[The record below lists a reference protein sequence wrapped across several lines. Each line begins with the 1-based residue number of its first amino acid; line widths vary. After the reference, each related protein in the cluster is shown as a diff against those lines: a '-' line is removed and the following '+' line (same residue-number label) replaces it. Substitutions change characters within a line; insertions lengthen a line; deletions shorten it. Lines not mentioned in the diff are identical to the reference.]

1 MGCGSWTSS
10 SFKDY
15 ATKCSYSVSASTGEI
30 TDDCSVQELY
40 KQKTLDADLSPYN
53 AMRLCCD
60 SEEHPETVPV
70 ILALDVTG
78 SMGKTAEEIAKKL
91 NVIMTKLF
99 GEVKDIEFMTMGIG
113 DLAYDRYP
121 IQATQFESDIRIA
134 EQLGKI
140 YFEFGG
146 GTNPYESYTAAWYF
160 GLHNTQL
167 DCWKRNKKGIIVTI
181 GDEFINPI
189 LPHRNLNAILGSSE
203 QSDVETK
210 ALYEEVTKKF
220 DVYHIDISHR
230 MRYSEDELHK
240 SWDILGDHYIQS
252 DLNGAVDNIIGV
264 IKRSADGVSAGT
276 VSVGADGISW

>member
-78 SMGKTAEEIAKKL
+78 SMGKAAEEIAKKL

-99 GEVKDIEFMTMGIG
+99 GEIKDIEFMTMGIG
-113 DLAYDRYP
+113 DLAYDSYP

-146 GTNPYESYTAAWYF
+146 GMNPYESYTAAWYF

-189 LPHRNLNAILGSSE
+189 LPYKNLNRVLGCSE
-203 QSDVETK
+203 QADVETQS
-210 ALYEEVTKKF
+210 LYQEVTKKF

-230 MRYSEDELHK
+230 IRHSEDELHK
-240 SWDILGDHYIQS
+240 SWAILGDHYIRS
-252 DLNGAVDNIIGV
+252 DLNSTVDNIIDV
-264 IKRSADGVSAGT
+264 IKRSVDGVSVGT

>member
-40 KQKTLDADLSPYN
+40 RQKTLDSALSPYN

-60 SEEHPETVPV
+60 SEEHLETVPV

-113 DLAYDRYP
+113 DLAYDSYP

-167 DCWKRNKKGIIVTI
+167 DCWKRNKRGIIVTI

-189 LPHRNLNAILGSSE
+189 LPYKNLNRVLGCSE
-203 QSDVETK
+203 QADVETQS
-210 ALYEEVTKKF
+210 LYQEVTKKF
-220 DVYHIDISHR
+220 DVYHIDISHHI
-230 MRYSEDELHK
+230 RYSEDELHK
-240 SWDILGDHYIQS
+240 SWAILGDHYIRS
-252 DLNGAVDNIIGV
+252 DLNSAVDNIIDV
-264 IKRSADGVSAGT
+264 IKRSVDGVSVGT

>member
-15 ATKCSYSVSASTGEI
+15 AKKCSYSVSASTGEI
-30 TDDCSVQELY
+30 TDDCSVQDLY
-40 KQKTLDADLSPYN
+40 KQKTLDSALSPYN

-78 SMGKTAEEIAKKL
+78 SMGKAAEEIAKKL

-113 DLAYDRYP
+113 DLAYDSYP

-146 GTNPYESYTAAWYF
+146 GMNPYESYTAAWYF

-167 DCWKRNKKGIIVTI
+167 DCWKRGKKGIIVTI

-189 LPHRNLNAILGSSE
+189 LSYRNLNAILGSSE

-264 IKRSADGVSAGT
+264 IKRSVDGVSTGT